1 MGGGVTRALDITA
14 DNSNYEVPAEGS
26 TENLVVKSGTKATIT
41 LNGDLTVTGCDAIYV
56 EEGATVTIDGS
67 GTVTTTDK
75 GKAPL
80 HINGGTVIING
91 GHIYKDEGCTDDTV
105 DPGTGMCQ
113 SGATQYYAIFNE
125 RGSLTINGGTVEIAN
140 YERTIAG
147 ASLIN
152 NRTLSGDNKQA
163 TLTINGGTLIGGVVN
178 VKNELGSNAII
189 DGGTFKGATTSALHN
204 MNTLTVNDGEFST
217 LNPDKYGLIL
227 TGEGDSADAPVP
239 SSGEVVINGGK
250 FDATY
255 LFEDWTN
262 SPYTPV
268 KIAPTIT
275 GGEFNVKQMCM
286 DDVANDSALRTAEI
300 TGGTFAKGV
309 ELPALSEG
317 YFKYDVVDP
326 STKEAVTIVTDQQV
340 DFGSSTIAYS
350 MQVGDKYQMDLPGL
364 VAKYGVVNNFVGG
377 IDGVDGGAVSV
388 DGGAVSVDGT
398 TVTATAAGHA
408 TVIITFNGETRTYN
422 FTIAEVD
429 TATPDVTP
437 PVADTADENADI
449 AAPNTGVKFMS
460 IASVVVG
467 GITALLFAG
476 VVAKRAFDNK

>member
-1 MGGGVTRALDITA
+1 MGGGVTSALVNITA
-14 DNSNYEVPAEGS
+14 ENSNYVVPAEGS
-26 TENLVVKSGTKATIT
+26 TENIVVKSGATATIT
-41 LNGDLTVTGCDAIYV
+41 LNGDLTVTGHDAIYV

-80 HINGGTVIING
+80 HVNGGTVVING
-91 GHIYKDEGCTDDTV
+91 GHIYKDEGCTDATV
-105 DPGTGMCQ
+105 DPETGMCQ

-140 YERTIAG
+140 YERTVAG

-152 NRTLSGDNKQA
+152 NRTLTGDNKQA
-163 TLTINGGTLIGGVVN
+163 ILTINGGTLIGGVVN
-178 VKNELGSNAII
+178 IKNELGSNTII
-189 DGGTFKGATTSALHN
+189 NNGTFKSATTSALHN
-204 MNTLTVNDGEFST
+204 MNTMTVNGGNFSL

-227 TGEGDSADAPVP
+227 TGEGDSASAPVP
-239 SSGEVVINGGK
+239 SSGEVTINGGN
-250 FDATY
+250 FNATY

-326 STKEAVTIVTDQQV
+326 LTKEAVTIVTDQQV
-340 DFGSSTIAYS
+340 DFESSTIAYS
-350 MQVGDKYQMDLPGL
+350 MQVGDKYQMDLPEL

-377 IDGVDGGAVSV
+377 INGVDGGAVSV
-388 DGGAVSVDGT
+388 VGT

-408 TVIITFNGETRTYN
+408 TVTISFNGETRTYN
-422 FTIAEVD
+422 FTITEVD
-429 TATPDVTP
+429 ADAPDVTP
-437 PVADTADENADI
+437 PVADATNEKADI

-476 VVAKRAFDNK
+476 AVAKRAFDNQ